1 MKYVDLE
8 NWNRKDHYYYFRGID
23 YPQFNL
29 CANVDITKFYKF
41 VKENG
46 YHFSVSFI
54 YAASKTAN
62 SIKEFRYRIRED
74 KVVEHEVIHP
84 SFTIMGNNDVFSF
97 CKVVYND
104 DFKKFSADASKQIEI
119 TKNNVYIKDEPG
131 ADNLLYMTCIP
142 WVSFTGA
149 CHPIHMHPV
158 DSIPRVSWGKY
169 FEDNGKI
176 KMPIS
181 VQVHHAMMDGLH
193 VGRYFEM
200 IQDILDTPE
209 KYY

>member
-1 MKYVDLE
+1 
-8 NWNRKDHYYYFRGID
+8 
-23 YPQFNL
+23 
-29 CANVDITKFYKF
+29 
-41 VKENG
+41 
-46 YHFSVSFI
+46 
-54 YAASKTAN
+54 
-62 SIKEFRYRIRED
+62 
-74 KVVEHEVIHP
+74 
-84 SFTIMGNNDVFSF
+84 
-97 CKVVYND
+97 
-104 DFKKFSADASKQIEI
+104 
-119 TKNNVYIKDEPG
+119 
-131 ADNLLYMTCIP
+131 
-142 WVSFTGA
+142 
-149 CHPIHMHPV
+149 MHPV